1 MHQRHRNLVLIFL
14 TCIFSIGFPSCG
26 EDYVAFRD
34 IEEVGIYDL
43 ETKNVWLTPTTTSS
57 DSLALRVLMR
67 LSYFTFTDYVPDI
80 MNEAWATSPEDPIL
94 ANEITDIRVYSND
107 SIFGIPAGNNL
118 ISEMLIGYSLF
129 EKFTPDYFIEQLPE
143 KGDRYAIDIIYLF
156 FQGKPIPG
164 SYTFTVEI
172 EDNNGHVFISSA
184 PEVHWQ

>member
-1 MHQRHRNLVLIFL
+1 MHRRQRNLLLIIL
-14 TCIFSIGFPSCG
+14 TFIFSIGFPSCG

-80 MNEAWATSPEDPIL
+80 MNEAWATSPEEPIL
-94 ANEITDIRVYSND
+94 ANEITDIRVYCNE

-118 ISEMLIGYSLF
+118 ITEMLIGYDHF
-129 EKFTPDYFIEQLPE
+129 EKFIPEDFMEHLPK
-143 KGDRYAIDIIYLF
+143 KGDRYLVDRIYFF
-156 FQGKPIPG
+156 FQGKPTPG
-164 SYTFTVEI
+164 SYIFTVEI

-184 PEVHWQ
+184 PEIHWQ